1 MKVQSSTISEIDYQD
16 NILTVTFNN
25 GRVYTYEGVSRELF
39 ERLANS
45 ESKGKFFHENINYR
59 FNFKRIK

>member
-39 ERLANS
+39 EKLVNS
-45 ESKGKFFHENINYR
+45 ESKGKFFHENINSR